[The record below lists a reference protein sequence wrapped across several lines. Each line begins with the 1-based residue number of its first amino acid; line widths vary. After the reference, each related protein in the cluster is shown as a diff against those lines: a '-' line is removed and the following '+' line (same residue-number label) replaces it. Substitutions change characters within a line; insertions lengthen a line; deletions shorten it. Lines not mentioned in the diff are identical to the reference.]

1 MYFCTL
7 SETKQLNYII
17 MKKLLLTILT
27 VALSFGL
34 ATAQDIAQITE
45 TYNNGA
51 NALGAGNKVEALN
64 YFQTALKQAAALG
77 EDGAEI
83 ANNCKTAI
91 PNVALS
97 IAKDLIKAADYDNAV
112 VKLNE
117 AVAIAKELN
126 AESAVAEATKLIPQ
140 VLTQKGNALLKD
152 KNFEG
157 AAAAFKSILD
167 ADPANGVAAFRLGQ
181 SLSSLGK
188 SDEAVAAFL
197 QAAENGQKDNAFK
210 QLSTLYLK
218 DASNALKNKDF
229 KGAMEGAI
237 KSTEYVQS
245 ANAFKI
251 AGTAATSLGDKAKAV
266 EYLSKYL
273 ELSPSAADAAQI
285 KTAIEALKK

>member
-1 MYFCTL
+1 
-7 SETKQLNYII
+7 
-17 MKKLLLTILT
+17 MKKLFLTILT

-34 ATAQDIAQITE
+34 AAAQDLAQVTE

-51 NALGAGNKVEALN
+51 NSLSAGNKVDALN

-83 ANNCKTAI
+83 AENCKTAI
-91 PNVALS
+91 PNIALS
-97 IAKDLIKAADYDNAV
+97 IAKDLIKAGNYDTAV
-112 VKLNE
+112 TKLDE
-117 AVAIAKELN
+117 ALAIAKELN
-126 AESAVAEATKLIPQ
+126 AAEAVEEATQLVPQ
-140 VLTQKGNALLKD
+140 VLTQKGNSLLKTKD
-152 KNFEG
+152 FKG
-157 AAAAFKSILD
+157 AAEVFKSILE
-167 ADPANGVAAFRLGQ
+167 ADPKNGVAAFRLGQ
-181 SLSSLGK
+181 SLSSLGNTA
-188 SDEAVAAFL
+188 EAEAAFL

-218 DASNALKNKDF
+218 DASTALKEKDF
-229 KGAMEGAI
+229 KGAMEGAL
-237 KSTEYVQS
+237 KSTEFVAT

-251 AGTAATSLGDKAKAV
+251 AGTAATNLGDKAKAV

>member
-1 MYFCTL
+1 
-7 SETKQLNYII
+7 
-17 MKKLLLTILT
+17 MKKLFLTILT

-126 AESAVAEATKLIPQ
+126 AEAAVAEATKLIPQ

-157 AAAAFKSILD
+157 AAATFKSILD
-167 ADPANGVAAFRLGQ
+167 ADPKNGVAAFRLGQ
-181 SLSSLGK
+181 ALNSLGK
-188 SDEAVAAFL
+188 DAEAEAAFL

-210 QLSTLYLK
+210 QLSTLFLK
-218 DASNALKNKDF
+218 DASAALKNKDF
-229 KGAMEGAI
+229 KGAIDLAI
-237 KSTEYVQS
+237 KSAEYVQS

-251 AGTAATSLGDKAKAV
+251 AGTAATSLGDKTKAI